1 MSDTTTHFC
10 NNLPNLP
17 TDEEGPVFA
26 EPWQA
31 QAFALAVRLCDEGH
45 FTWAEWVEVFSEEVK
60 RAQAEGDPDLGDTY
74 YNHWINV
81 LEKIISQKNVV
92 TTSDMKSR
100 KEQWRQAYLR
110 TPHGAPVKL

>member
-10 NNLPNLP
+10 KNIPNLP

-45 FTWAEWVEVFSEEVK
+45 FTWSEWVETFSLEVK

-74 YNHWINV
+74 YIHWLNV
-81 LEKIISQKNVV
+81 LEKMVVQKGAV
-92 TTSDMKSR
+92 SPGDMTSR
-100 KEQWRQAYLR
+100 KEEWRQAYLR
-110 TPHGAPVKL
+110 TPHGRSVEL